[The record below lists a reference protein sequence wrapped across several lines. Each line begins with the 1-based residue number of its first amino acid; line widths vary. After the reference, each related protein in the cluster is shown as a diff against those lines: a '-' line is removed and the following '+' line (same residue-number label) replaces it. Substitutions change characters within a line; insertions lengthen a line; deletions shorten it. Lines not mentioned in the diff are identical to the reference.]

1 MKIVFANGIFNG
13 KKNCP
18 IGSHVKMSST
28 LHVPTSP
35 SADVYQELGLALK
48 RVIPAERLIT
58 DPLRLLAYGTDAS
71 LYRLIPKIVVRAET
85 EEEVRHVLACC
96 RALRTPVTFRAAGT
110 SLSGQAITD
119 SVLVTLSDSWTGIS
133 VEKDGASIRLQPGVI
148 GAHANR
154 RLIPF
159 ARKIGPD
166 PASIDAAKIGGIAA
180 NNASG
185 MCCGTHENSYQTVE
199 SMRVVLADGTLLDTG
214 NALSRAAFQKSH
226 AVLLSKLSALSQNLK
241 ANGPLAERVRQK
253 FRIKNTTGYSL
264 NALVDFTDP
273 IDILQHL
280 LIGSEGTLAFIS
292 EITYRTVVDLPKK
305 ASALAV
311 FPDIGEACRTVPLL
325 KKTPVAAVELLD
337 SPAMRAVESKPGM
350 PKSIVGTPD
359 GAAALLIETRAA
371 DEETLKANMAAITQ
385 VLDKATTLSPPIFS
399 TDPKETA
406 IFWNVRK
413 GVFPAVAAVR
423 PPGSTVII
431 EDVAFKIEDL
441 AAGVLDLQD
450 LFAKHGYEGCCIYG
464 HALDGN
470 MHFVIYHDF
479 SIPSELERYSK
490 FIEAVCDMVVK
501 KYDGSLKAEHGTGRN
516 MAPFVELE
524 WGTAAYQLMIEIKS
538 LFDPENLLNPGVL
551 LNDDHSVFTKNL
563 KPMPTTSPLIDACM
577 ECGFCEPQCPSN
589 GFTLTPRQRIAGWR
603 EVNRQEK
610 IGGDPAA
617 LADLRKRYAYD
628 GTRTCAACGL
638 CSTVCPMG
646 INTGKLIKS
655 LRTDDWS
662 ATGKAIGGWTSR
674 NYGTLLAL
682 SGPGLA
688 AVGAARAVVG
698 NKAFDSLAGAARKIT
713 GGLVPKVTHNVP
725 TKLSFKPKDSV
736 VAGKKL
742 VYLPSCATRSMGP
755 AAADPVRNAVP
766 DVFQRLMEKV
776 GFQVI
781 YPKNLDGLCCGQPW
795 DTQGL
800 KDVADSK
807 AAEMEAALFAA
818 SEGGKL
824 PIVSDTSTCSYR
836 MKEYVGDRLKLFDV
850 VDFLHDEVL
859 PKLKVQRK
867 QGTVMLHLNCG
878 AKKMGL
884 EGKLVAIA
892 NACAEKVIQPEA
904 MTCCGFAGMWGFTTP
919 ELNEHAT
926 RHLAK
931 QVPHDCHDGYSSN
944 RTCEIG
950 LADQA
955 GIPYRSIVHL
965 VAKAT
970 GV

>member
-1 MKIVFANGIFNG
+1 
-13 KKNCP
+13 
-18 IGSHVKMSST
+18 MSSS
-28 LHVPTSP
+28 LRVLPSP
-35 SADVYQELGLALK
+35 SADVYVGLGQALK
-48 RVIPAERLIT
+48 NVIPPERLIT

-71 LYRLIPKIVVRAET
+71 LYRLVPKIVVKAET
-85 EEEVRHVLACC
+85 EDEVRQVLACC
-96 RALRTPVTFRAAGT
+96 RQYHAPITFRAAGT

-119 SVLVTLSDSWTGIS
+119 SVLLILGDSWTGIKI
-133 VEKDGASIRLQPGVI
+133 ENNGQIIRLQPGVI

-154 RLIPF
+154 RLVPYS
-159 ARKIGPD
+159 RKIGPD

-185 MCCGTHENSYQTVE
+185 MCCGTHENSYQTVQ
-199 SMRVVLADGTLLDTG
+199 SMRIVLADGTLLDTG
-214 NALSRAAFQKSH
+214 DTSSRQAFQRSH
-226 AVLLSKLSALSQNLK
+226 ASLLGRIDELAKTLK
-241 ANGPLAERVRQK
+241 ANGPLAEKVRQK
-253 FRIKNTTGYSL
+253 YRIKNTTGYSL
-264 NALVDFTDP
+264 NALVDFEDP

-292 EITYRTVVDLPKK
+292 EIAYRTVADMPKK
-305 ASALAV
+305 ASALVV
-311 FPDIGEACRTVPLL
+311 FPDIGDACRVVPAL

-337 SPAMRAVESKPGM
+337 WPAMRAVEDKPGM
-350 PKSIVGTPD
+350 PKSIIGTPE

-371 DEETLKANMAAITQ
+371 DEATLQSNMAAILA
-385 VLDKATTLSPPIFS
+385 VLEGEKTLSPPVFS

-406 IFWNVRK
+406 IYWNVRK
-413 GVFPAVAAVR
+413 GVFPAVAAQR

-441 AAGVLDLQD
+441 APGVLDLQD
-450 LFAKHGYEGCCIYG
+450 LFARHGYVGCCIYG

-479 SIPSELERYSK
+479 SVPSELERYRK
-490 FIEAVCDMVVK
+490 FIEAVCDMVVR

-516 MAPFVELE
+516 MAPFVEME
-524 WGTAAYQLMIEIKS
+524 WGEAAYQLMVEIKS
-538 LFDPENLLNPGVL
+538 LFDPENLLNPGVV
-551 LNDDHSVFTKNL
+551 LNDDPSIFVKNL

-603 EVNRQEK
+603 EVNRLAR
-610 IGGDPAA
+610 IGADPA
-617 LADLRKRYAYD
+617 LQADMRKRYAYD

-646 INTGKLIKS
+646 INTGKMIKS
-655 LRTDDWS
+655 LRTEDWS
-662 ATGKAIGGWTSR
+662 PKGKAVGSWTAR
-674 NYGTLLAL
+674 NYGSMLAL

-688 AVGAARAVVG
+688 AVGIARGLVG
-698 NKAFDSLAGAARKIT
+698 DKGFDKVAGAARKAS
-713 GGLVPKVTHNVP
+713 GGRIPKVTHNVP
-725 TKLSFKPKDSV
+725 TRVSFKPKNSTIT
-736 VAGKKL
+736 GKKV

-755 AAADPVRNAVP
+755 GANDPVRESVP
-766 DVFQRLMEKV
+766 EVFQRLMEKA
-776 GFQVI
+776 GFQVV
-781 YPKNLDGLCCGQPW
+781 YPDNLGGLCCGQPW

-800 KDVADSK
+800 KDIADSK

-818 SEGGKL
+818 SQGGKL
-824 PIVSDTSTCSYR
+824 PIISDTSTCSYR
-836 MKEYVGDRLKLFDV
+836 MKDYMAGRLELRDIIEFV
-850 VDFLHDEVL
+850 HDELL
-859 PKLKVQRK
+859 PKLKIVRK

-884 EGKLVAIA
+884 EAKLVAIA
-892 NACAEKVIQPEA
+892 KACADKVIQPEA

-926 RHLAK
+926 RHLAR
-931 QVPHDCHDGYSSN
+931 QVPHDCHDGYSTN

-955 GIPYRSIVHL
+955 GVPYRSIIHL

-970 GV
+970 GLS

>member
-1 MKIVFANGIFNG
+1 
-13 KKNCP
+13 
-18 IGSHVKMSST
+18 MSSS
-28 LHVPTSP
+28 LHVLPSP
-35 SADVYQELGLALK
+35 SADVYVGLGEALK
-48 RVIPAERLIT
+48 RFIPVERLIT

-71 LYRLIPKIVVRAET
+71 LYRLVPKIVVKAQS
-85 EEEVRHVLACC
+85 EEEVRQILVCC
-96 RALRTPVTFRAAGT
+96 RQHRTPVTFRAAGT

-119 SVLVTLSDSWTGIS
+119 SVLLILGDNWTGIK
-133 VEKDGASIRLQPGVI
+133 VENNGQTIRLQPGVI

-154 RLIPF
+154 RLLPYS
-159 ARKIGPD
+159 RKIGPD

-185 MCCGTHENSYQTVE
+185 MCCGTHENSYQTVQ
-199 SMRVVLADGTLLDTG
+199 SMRILLADGALLDTG
-214 NALSRAAFQKSH
+214 DAGSRQAFQKTH
-226 AVLLSKLSALSQNLK
+226 GTMLAKIDGLSKALK
-241 ANGPLAERVRQK
+241 ANEPLAEKVRQK
-253 FRIKNTTGYSL
+253 YRIKNTTGLSL
-264 NALVDFTDP
+264 NALVDFEDP

-280 LIGSEGTLAFIS
+280 LIGSEGTLGFIS
-292 EITYRTVVDLPKK
+292 EITYRTVADLPKK
-305 ASALAV
+305 ASALVV
-311 FPDIGEACRTVPLL
+311 FPDIGSACRTVPLL

-337 SPAMRAVESKPGM
+337 TPAMRAVEDKPGM
-350 PKSIVGTPD
+350 PKSIIGTPD
-359 GAAALLIETRAA
+359 GATALLIETRAA
-371 DEETLKANMAAITQ
+371 DEATLNANMAEILK
-385 VLDKATTLSPPIFS
+385 VLEGAKTLAPAVFS

-406 IFWNVRK
+406 IYWNVRK
-413 GVFPAVAAVR
+413 GVFPAVAAQR

-431 EDVAFKIEDL
+431 EDVAFRIEDL
-441 AAGVLDLQD
+441 ANGVLDLQD
-450 LFAKHGYEGCCIYG
+450 LFVKHGYEGCCIYG

-479 SIPSELERYSK
+479 SVPAELERYRK
-490 FIEAVCDMVVK
+490 FIEAVCEMVVGR
-501 KYDGSLKAEHGTGRN
+501 YQGSLKAEHGTGRN

-524 WGTAAYQLMIEIKS
+524 WGEAAYQLMVEIKS
-538 LFDPENLLNPGVL
+538 LFDPENLLNPGVV
-551 LNDDHSVFTKNL
+551 LNDDPSIFVKNL
-563 KPMPTTSPLIDACM
+563 KPMPVTNPLIDTCM

-589 GFTLTPRQRIAGWR
+589 GMTLTPRQRIAGWR
-603 EVNRQEK
+603 EVNRLAK
-610 IGGDPAA
+610 IGADPAHQ
-617 LADLRKRYAYD
+617 ADMRKRYAYD
-628 GTRTCAACGL
+628 GARTCAACGL

-655 LRTDDWS
+655 LRTEDWS
-662 ATGKAIGGWTSR
+662 GTGKAVGGWTAR
-674 NYGTLLAL
+674 NYGTMLAL

-688 AVGAARAVVG
+688 AVGAARALIG
-698 NKAFDSLAGAARKIT
+698 NKSFDAVAKSARKVS

-725 TKLSFKPKDSV
+725 TRVSYKPKNSTI
-736 VAGKKL
+736 AGRKI

-755 AAADPVRNAVP
+755 GANDPVRDSVP
-766 DVFQRLMEKV
+766 EVFQRLMEKA

-781 YPKNLDGLCCGQPW
+781 YPQNLGGLCCGQPW

-807 AAEMEAALFAA
+807 AAELEEALRVA
-818 SEGGKL
+818 SEGGRL

-836 MKEYVGDRLKLFDV
+836 MRDFMAGRLQLLDIIEFV
-850 VDFLHDEVL
+850 HDEVM
-859 PKLKVQRK
+859 PKLKVMRK

-884 EGKLVAIA
+884 EAKLVALA
-892 NACAEKVIQPEA
+892 NACADKVIQPEG

-955 GIPYRSIVHL
+955 GIPYRSIIHL
-965 VAKAT
+965 IAKAT
-970 GV
+970 GLS

>member
-1 MKIVFANGIFNG
+1 M
-13 KKNCP
+13 P
-18 IGSHVKMSST
+18 ST
-28 LHVPTSP
+28 IHVPPSP
-35 SADVYQELGLALK
+35 SADVYVELGHALR
-48 RVIPAERLIT
+48 RVIPIERLIT

-85 EEEVRHVLACC
+85 EEEVRHVLDCC
-96 RALRTPVTFRAAGT
+96 RTLHAPVTFRAAGT

-119 SVLVTLSDSWTGIS
+119 SVLLTLSDNWTGIF
-133 VEKDGASIRLQPGVI
+133 VENDGATIRLQPGVI

-185 MCCGTHENSYQTVE
+185 MCCGTHENSYQTVQ

-214 NALSRAAFQKSH
+214 NAVSRAAFQKSH
-226 AVLLSKLSALSQNLK
+226 GDLLSKLSALSKNLK

-264 NALVDFTDP
+264 NALVDFEDP

-292 EITYRTVVDLPKK
+292 EITYRTVIDLPKK

-337 SPAMRAVESKPGM
+337 SPAMRAVENKPGM

-359 GAAALLIETRAA
+359 GAAALLIETRAG
-371 DEETLKANMAAITQ
+371 DEETLKANMAAISK
-385 VLDKATTLSPPIFS
+385 VLDNATTLSPPIFS

-450 LFAKHGYEGCCIYG
+450 LFVKHGYEGCCIYG

-524 WGTAAYQLMIEIKS
+524 WGAAAYHLMIEIKS

-551 LNDDHSVFTKNL
+551 LNDDHAIFTKNL

-589 GFTLTPRQRIAGWR
+589 GLTLTPRQRIAGWR
-603 EVNRQEK
+603 EVKRLET
-610 IGGDPAA
+610 IGGDAA
-617 LADLRKRYAYD
+617 AQADLRKHYAYD
-628 GTRTCAACGL
+628 GTKTCAACGL

-655 LRTDDWS
+655 LRTEDWS
-662 ATGKAIGGWTSR
+662 GFGKAIGGWTSR
-674 NYGTLLAL
+674 NYGTMLAL

-688 AVGAARAVVG
+688 AVGAARAVIG
-698 NKAFDSLAGAARKIT
+698 DKSFDGLAKAARKAT

-742 VYLPSCATRSMGP
+742 VFLPSCATRSMGP
-755 AAADPVRNAVP
+755 AAGDPVRDSVP
-766 DVFQRLMEKV
+766 EVFQKLMEKV

-781 YPKNLDGLCCGQPW
+781 YPKNIGGLCCGQPW

-807 AAEMEAALFAA
+807 AAELEAALFTA

-824 PIVSDTSTCSYR
+824 PIVSDTSTCSSR

-850 VDFLHDEVL
+850 VEFLHDEVL

-892 NACAEKVIQPEA
+892 SACADKVIQPEA

>member
-1 MKIVFANGIFNG
+1 
-13 KKNCP
+13 
-18 IGSHVKMSST
+18 MSST
-28 LHVPTSP
+28 LRVLPSP
-35 SADVYQELGLALK
+35 SADVYAELGQALK
-48 RVIPAERLIT
+48 RMIAVERVIT

-71 LYRLIPKIVVRAET
+71 LYRLIPKIVVRVEN
-85 EEEVRHVLACC
+85 EQEIRDVLSCC
-96 RALRTPVTFRAAGT
+96 RQHHAPVTFRAAGT

-119 SVLVTLSDSWTGIS
+119 SVLITLSDKWTGIS
-133 VEKDGASIRLQPGVI
+133 VENNGETIRLQPGVI

-154 RLIPF
+154 RLVPYS
-159 ARKIGPD
+159 RKIGPD

-185 MCCGTHENSYQTVE
+185 MCCGTHENSYQTVK
-199 SMRVVLADGTLLDTG
+199 SMRVILADGTLLDT
-214 NALSRAAFQKSH
+214 ADPSSRAAFQTSH
-226 AVLLSKLSALSQNLK
+226 GAMLDKLAQLSRNLK
-241 ANGPLAERVRQK
+241 ANGPLAERVRHK
-253 FRIKNTTGYSL
+253 YRIKNTTGYSL
-264 NALVDFTDP
+264 NALVDFDDP
-273 IDILQHL
+273 IDILQHV

-292 EITYRTVVDLPKK
+292 EITYNTVVDLPKK

-337 SPAMRAVESKPGM
+337 SPAMRAVEDKPGM
-350 PKSIVGTPD
+350 PKSIIGTPD

-371 DEETLKANMAAITQ
+371 DEETLTSNMAAISA

-441 AAGVLDLQD
+441 AAGVLELQK
-450 LFAKHGYEGCCIYG
+450 LFDEHGYVGCCIYG

-479 SIPSELERYSK
+479 SIPSELERYRK
-490 FIEAVCDMVVK
+490 FIEAVCDMVVR

-524 WGTAAYQLMIEIKS
+524 WGAAAYQLMVEIKS
-538 LFDPENLLNPGVL
+538 LFDPANMLNPGVL
-551 LNDDHSVFTKNL
+551 LNDDPSIFTKNL

-589 GFTLTPRQRIAGWR
+589 GLTLTPRQRIAGWR
-603 EVNRQEK
+603 EVNRLAK
-610 IGGDPAA
+610 IGADQGQQ
-617 LADLRKRYAYD
+617 ADLRKRYAYD
-628 GTRTCAACGL
+628 GTKTCAACGL

-655 LRTDDWS
+655 LRTEDWS
-662 ATGKAIGGWTSR
+662 GMGKAIGSWTSR
-674 NYGTLLAL
+674 NYGTMLAL

-688 AVGAARAVVG
+688 AVGAARAVIG
-698 NKAFDSLAGAARKIT
+698 NKAFDGLAGAAHKVS

-725 TKLSFKPKDSV
+725 TRVSFKPKDSV
-736 VAGKKL
+736 AAGQKV

-755 AAADPVRNAVP
+755 AGDDPVRESVIE
-766 DVFQRLMEKV
+766 VFQRLMEKA

-800 KDVADSK
+800 KDVADAK
-807 AAEMEAALFAA
+807 AAELEAALFAA
-818 SEGGKL
+818 SDGGKL
-824 PIVSDTSTCSYR
+824 PIISDTSTCSYR
-836 MKEYVGDRLKLFDV
+836 MKDYLGDRLKLRDV

-859 PKLKVQRK
+859 PKLAVRDK

-892 NACAEKVIQPEA
+892 KACAETVVQPEQ

-926 RHLAK
+926 RHLAR